1 MYLSLIDTVS
11 KIVKTY
17 GVDILSDP
25 KFWHILSDSYSFGNE
40 YSLKDTFRSCLSTGY
55 VSKLIV
61 IKGNSK
67 KTKAEITHIID
78 SENKLNPGKE
88 KEYSVVLYS
97 IAIAIGSCNK
107 KDYSDFIK
115 RNNPQPSPYPKP
127 KPTPKPNNAP
137 KKYNVSIKEWI
148 LSLTYYIIGVA
159 LAFGGT
165 IFLSAFYNGWWLF
178 FIVLFTGFAQLC
190 YCACVMTNMEEVTN
204 EDYKSTV
211 LSFLFPV
218 FCAFVS
224 NALFSFFFFS
234 ENFRHWLGSHLSGFP
249 YSPEGPYFI
258 TFLLIIIYV
267 LFVGFASVSCYSS
280 SLSVSVNLS
289 KARRNVAIASGAIVT
304 FLYLLLFFLP
314 IIERGI
320 REHNNKVEMLRKEN
334 LRNELINKN
343 NKLHEDRIVLE
354 KELSF
359 KKIKLGISYDT
370 AIEYAND
377 NAEDK
382 NPYSHSSTYDF
393 LVSSEDGIIDAILK
407 NEYIKSEEKID
418 NKNYY
423 SGQSYT
429 VKTILDNQ
437 EVYLILYERN
447 GLVFAMIITPGSRRG
462 STFCDPVFDD
472 LLKLY
477 SSKYGE
483 PENLGSALLDDT
495 YHYGEE
501 NDKYLWQFK
510 NGTVQLTNN
519 DIVYVSAD
527 FIKSAS
533 QTFINETRIK
543 EARQRHIADSIQIEQ
558 NRIDSIRREESK
570 RDSIRRAHSH
580 QNAIN
585 EI

>member
-1 MYLSLIDTVS
+1 MYLSLIDAVS

-17 GVDILSDP
+17 GVDILLDP

-40 YSLKDTFRSCLSTGY
+40 YALKDIFKSCLATGY
-55 VSKLIV
+55 ISKLV
-61 IKGNSK
+61 AIKGNSK
-67 KTKAEITHIID
+67 KTKAEIAHIVD
-78 SENKLNPGKE
+78 LGNKINPGKE
-88 KEYSVVLYS
+88 KEYSGVLYS
-97 IAIAIGSCNK
+97 VAIAIGSCSK
-107 KDYSDFIK
+107 KDYSDFTN
-115 RNNPQPSPYPKP
+115 RNNPQPSPSPKP
-127 KPTPKPNNAP
+127 KPIPKPNNTP
-137 KKYNVSIKEWI
+137 KKYNVSIKEWTF
-148 LSLTYYIIGVA
+148 SLIYYTVGLA
-159 LAFGGT
+159 LALGGT
-165 IFLSAFYNGWWLF
+165 AFLSALYNGWWLF

-204 EDYKSTV
+204 EDYKSVV
-211 LSFLFPV
+211 LSFLFPI
-218 FCAFVS
+218 FCAFVG

-234 ENFRHWLGSHLSGFP
+234 ESFRHWLGSHLSGFP
-249 YSPEGPYFI
+249 HSPEGPYFI

-267 LFVGFASVSCYSS
+267 LFVGFASISCYSS
-280 SLSVSVNLS
+280 NFSVSVNLS
-289 KARRNVAIASGAIVT
+289 KARKDVAIASGAIIT
-304 FLYLLLFFLP
+304 FLYLSLFFLP

-320 REHNNKVEMLRKEN
+320 KEHNNNVEKIRIEN
-334 LRNELINKN
+334 LRKELINKN
-343 NKLHEDRIVLE
+343 NKLHEDRIITE
-354 KELSF
+354 RELSF
-359 KKIKLGISYDT
+359 KNIKLGISFDT

-377 NAEDK
+377 NAEEK

-393 LVSSEDGIIDAILK
+393 LVSSKDGIIDAIVK
-407 NEYIKSEEKID
+407 NEYIKSEEKI
-418 NKNYY
+418 NNNNYY

-429 VKTILDNQ
+429 VKTILDNK
-437 EVYLILYERN
+437 EVYLTLYERN
-447 GLVFAMIITPGSRRG
+447 GLVFAMIITPGSWSG
-462 STFCDPVFDD
+462 STFSDSEFDN

-495 YHYGEE
+495 YHYGREI
-501 NDKYLWQFK
+501 DKYVWQFK
-510 NGTVQLTNN
+510 NGIVQLTNN

-543 EARQRHIADSIQIEQ
+543 EARRRHIADSIRIEQ

-570 RDSIRRAHSH
+570 RDSIRRVHSH

>member
-11 KIVKTY
+11 KIVKIY

-25 KFWHILSDSYSFGNE
+25 KFWHILTDSYSFGNE
-40 YSLKDTFRSCLSTGY
+40 YALKDTFKSCLSTGY

-67 KTKAEITHIID
+67 KTKAEITNIVD
-78 SENKLNPGKE
+78 SENKLNPSKE
-88 KEYSVVLYS
+88 REYSAVLYS

-107 KDYSDFIK
+107 KDYSDFIN
-115 RNNPQPSPYPKP
+115 RNNPQPSPSPKP
-127 KPTPKPNNAP
+127 KPTPKPNNTS

-148 LSLTYYIIGVA
+148 FSLTYYIIGIA
-159 LAFGGT
+159 LALGGS

-204 EDYKSTV
+204 EDYKTTV

-234 ENFRHWLGSHLSGFP
+234 ENFRHWLGSHLSGFS

-267 LFVGFASVSCYSS
+267 LFVGFASVSCCSS
-280 SLSVSVNLS
+280 NFSVSVNMS
-289 KARRNVAIASGAIVT
+289 KARKDVSIASGAIIT

-320 REHNNKVEMLRKEN
+320 REHNNKVEMVRIEN
-334 LRNELINKN
+334 LRKELINKN
-343 NKLHEDRIVLE
+343 NKLHEDRIIIE
-354 KELSF
+354 KDLSF

-370 AIEYAND
+370 AIEYAKD
-377 NAEDK
+377 NAENK
-382 NPYSHSSTYDF
+382 SPYSNYSTYDF
-393 LVSSEDGIIDAILK
+393 IVSSEDGIIEAIMRK
-407 NEYIKSEEKID
+407 DYINSEDKI
-418 NKNYY
+418 NNGNYY
-423 SGQSYT
+423 SGHCYT
-429 VKTILDNQ
+429 IKTLLDNK
-437 EVYLILYERN
+437 EVYLTLYERN
-447 GLVFAMIITPGSRRG
+447 GLVFAMKITPDSWSG
-462 STFCDPVFDD
+462 STFSEAEFDE

-483 PENLGSALLDDT
+483 PENLSSTLLDNT
-495 YHYGEE
+495 YHYGKD
-501 NDKYLWQFK
+501 NDKYIWQFK
-510 NGTVQLTNN
+510 NGTIQLTHK
-519 DIVYVSAD
+519 DIVYVTAD
-527 FIKSAS
+527 FIESAS
-533 QTFINETRIK
+533 QTFTNERRLK
-543 EARQRHIADSIQIEQ
+543 EARQKHIADSIRIEQ

-570 RDSIRRAHSH
+570 RDSIRRAYSH

>member
-1 MYLSLIDTVS
+1 MYLSLIDAIS
-11 KIVKTY
+11 KIVKKY

-25 KFWHILSDSYSFGNE
+25 KFWHVLSDSYSFGNE
-40 YSLKDTFRSCLSTGY
+40 YALKDIFKSCLASGY
-55 VSKLIV
+55 ISKLV
-61 IKGNSK
+61 AIKGNSK
-67 KTKAEITHIID
+67 KTKAEIAHIVD
-78 SENKLNPGKE
+78 SENKINPGKE
-88 KEYSVVLYS
+88 QEYSAVLYS

-107 KDYSDFIK
+107 KDYSDFTN
-115 RNNPQPSPYPKP
+115 RNNPQPSTSPKP
-127 KPTPKPNNAP
+127 KPIPKPNNTP
-137 KKYNVSIKEWI
+137 KKYNVSIKEWTF
-148 LSLTYYIIGVA
+148 SLIYYTIGLA
-159 LAFGGT
+159 LALGGT
-165 IFLSAFYNGWWLF
+165 VFLSALYNGWWLF

-211 LSFLFPV
+211 LSFLFPI
-218 FCAFVS
+218 FCAFVG

-234 ENFRHWLGSHLSGFP
+234 ESFRDWLGSHLYGFP
-249 YSPEGPYFI
+249 HSPEGPYFI
-258 TFLLIIIYV
+258 TFLLIMTYG

-280 SLSVSVNLS
+280 NFSVSVNLS
-289 KARRNVAIASGAIVT
+289 KARKDVAIASGSIVT
-304 FLYLLLFFLP
+304 ILYVLLFFLP

-320 REHNNKVEMLRKEN
+320 REHNYKVEQERVEN
-334 LRNELINKN
+334 LRKELINKN
-343 NKLHEDRIVLE
+343 NQLHGERIMIE
-354 KELSF
+354 KDLSF
-359 KKIKLGISYDT
+359 KKIRLGISFDT

-377 NAEDK
+377 DAEDK
-382 NPYSHSSTYDF
+382 STYSNLSTYDF
-393 LVSSEDGIIDAILK
+393 IVSSEDGIIDALLK
-407 NEYIKSEEKID
+407 KEYVNSNEKIH

-429 VKTILDNQ
+429 VKTLLDNK
-437 EVYLILYERN
+437 EVYLTLYESD
-447 GLVFAMIITPGSRRG
+447 GLVFAMIITPQSWRG
-462 STFCDPVFDD
+462 STFKDPEFDE

-483 PENLGSALLDDT
+483 PENLGSSLLDDT
-495 YHYGEE
+495 YYYDRD
-501 NDKYLWQFK
+501 NDKYVWQFK
-510 NGTVQLTNN
+510 NGTIQLTNK

-543 EARQRHIADSIQIEQ
+543 EARRRHIADSIRIEQ

-570 RDSIRRAHSH
+570 RDSIRRVHSH